1 MLDEM
6 EEQYKTN
13 LSIKRT
19 RLAITQTDM
28 AAKRT
33 LLSYISTGCVLF
45 SLALAYLK
53 LIDSTIDALT
63 IILFGVAIIFIGF
76 GVIDYVLVQKSVKS
90 VMKDCELHERIIKS
104 KEDSQNL
111 KD

>member
-6 EEQYKTN
+6 EEYYKTN

-53 LIDSTIDALT
+53 LLEKIDIVTV
-63 IILFGVAIIFIGF
+63 ILFVVAIVFIAF
-76 GVIDYVLVQKSVKS
+76 GIIDYVLVQKSVKS
-90 VMKDCELHERIIKS
+90 VMRDCALHERS
-104 KEDSQNL
+104 L
-111 KD
+111 KKHEENK

>member
-53 LIDSTIDALT
+53 LLDNTVDVLT
-63 IILFGVAIIFIGF
+63 IILFGIAIIFIGF

-90 VMKDCELHERIIKS
+90 VMRDCVLHERSLKKAEEES
-104 KEDSQNL
+104 KHKN
-111 KD
+111 

>member
-1 MLDEM
+1 MIDEM

-53 LIDSTIDALT
+53 LLDNSIDVLT
-63 IILFGVAIIFIGF
+63 IILFGVAIVFIVF

-90 VMKDCELHERIIKS
+90 VMQDCALHERSLRKAEENEH
-104 KEDSQNL
+104 KKN
-111 KD
+111 